1 MILPLFLSLSQEY
14 MSTAYDIE
22 GWVADD
28 DADDETKGDMP
39 FTLAGVTYVKKL
51 GEGGQGKV
59 VLVETKHGQA
69 ALKWESMASY
79 LPTWEETS
87 DIMIEARNLEALGE
101 HPHLIRMIGRGSE
114 VKGYTRYIYLLLEL
128 HEGDLWGWYK
138 DSVHPTQESIANWE
152 HTRPILFDRDRVRRH
167 MAVHAG
173 LALEHLQSKGYIHRD
188 MKPANMGIA
197 HDDRQ
202 PLRIILCDLGF
213 ARQIADEKGMLMP
226 VKQRNFVPATTWTYA
241 SPQTLRDK
249 PQYFL
254 DDAITLIFSLVR
266 DQFISGGHRMFDSSS
281 PLHRQMATDVDEFKR
296 NPKRYAFNQQAML
309 KEMFL
314 ADPERFMADLRDEDR
329 PDSSASLPPW
339 LIGMIESLRDI
350 HPESRVDWHHVVGS
364 ISLEEIEEEEEGL
377 SPREPEEE
385 ERFKRPLSSS
395 SSSAKVDVARF
406 LASSKDRK
414 SQPIKKPLVVLY

>member
-1 MILPLFLSLSQEY
+1 M
-14 MSTAYDIE
+14 
-22 GWVADD
+22 ADD
-28 DADDETKGDMP
+28 DVDDETKGDMP
-39 FTLAGVTYVKKL
+39 FTLPGVTYVKKL

-128 HEGDLWGWYK
+128 HEGDLWNWYK
-138 DSVHPTQESIANWE
+138 DSVHPTQESIAQWE

-167 MAVHAG
+167 MAVHVG

-197 HDDRQ
+197 HDDQQ

-213 ARQIADEKGMLMP
+213 ARQIADEKGMLIDP
-226 VKQRNFVPATTWTYA
+226 ELRNFRPATTWTYA

-281 PLHRQMATDVDEFKR
+281 PLHQQMATDVDEFKR

-339 LIGMIESLRDI
+339 LIGMIESLRDV
-350 HPESRVDWHHVVGS
+350 HPESRVDWHHVIGS
-364 ISLEEIEEEEEGL
+364 ISLEEIEEVEP
-377 SPREPEEE
+377 SPRRDNEE
-385 ERFKRPLSSS
+385 ERPKRPLS
-395 SSSAKVDVARF
+395 SSSAKVDVAQF
-406 LASSKDRK
+406 LASSSKDKNK
-414 SQPIKKPLVVLY
+414 SQPTKKPLVVLY